1 MKTDFRS
8 FVNFLIIT
16 TCVLAVLIITSSCIS
31 MIMDKYHTHSVL
43 QLFLQP
49 IIDIGSINLV
59 IFLPSTIFFAQL
71 KERKKSVEDLRMA
84 EERQMC

>member
-16 TCVLAVLIITSSCIS
+16 TCVVAVLIITSSCIS

-43 QLFLQP
+43 QLFLEP
-49 IIDIGSINLV
+49 IIDIGCINLI
-59 IFLPSTIFFAQL
+59 IFVPSTIFFLQL
-71 KERKKSVEDLRMA
+71 NERNKSVEGLRMA
-84 EERQMC
+84 KETAH